1 MVVTEV
7 RSRYRVRAGRVVR
20 VRRRLHRPSA
30 DWDPG
35 IHESRK
41 VSGDGGVGTVY
52 EVQAEFRGKTMPF
65 TYTVTALE
73 QDARIVLDG
82 VGEKATSA
90 RHDRVRAVDDGG
102 TGSRTRQTSSSRACC
117 AVAEPFLG
125 GHVPQRSRARRSRGS
140 RRGSRARNRGP
151 GVTGRT
157 PSPGSPQRG
166 VRRAAAS
173 RSAAG
178 ARGGRPARCRPS

>member
-7 RSRYRVRAGRVVR
+7 IEVPRSVEESFAYVADFTTV
-20 VRRRLHRPSA
+20 A

-35 IHESRK
+35 IHESRQ

-82 VGEKATSA
+82 VGEKATSLDTIA
-90 RHDRVRAVDDGG
+90 FEPAADGG
-102 TGSRTRQTSSSRACC
+102 TRITYSADFKLKGVLRL
-117 AVAEPFLG
+117 VEPFLG
-125 GHVPQRSRARRSRGS
+125 GTFKALARKALAGLEAEL
-140 RRGSRARNRGP
+140 GAAR
-151 GVTGRT
+151 
-157 PSPGSPQRG
+157 
-166 VRRAAAS
+166 
-173 RSAAG
+173 
-178 ARGGRPARCRPS
+178 